1 VTPDPCCVLCRHVS
15 GICLSRHTCD
25 HHKDAQKQDDANHRA
40 SRTIRD
46 PVGDQAVNN
55 VMRARRKEQR

>member
-1 VTPDPCCVLCRHVS
+1 MTPDPCCILCRHVS

-40 SRTIRD
+40 RTTVRRPTEAAAI
-46 PVGDQAVNN
+46 NN
-55 VMRARRKEQR
+55 IMRATRRTK